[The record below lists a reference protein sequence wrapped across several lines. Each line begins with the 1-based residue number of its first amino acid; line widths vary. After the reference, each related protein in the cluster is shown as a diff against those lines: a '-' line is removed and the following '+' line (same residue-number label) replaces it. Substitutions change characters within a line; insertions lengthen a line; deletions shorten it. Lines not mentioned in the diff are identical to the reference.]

1 MSPQQDDETLSQLTL
16 FAEGSPV
23 KTSVLL
29 DAVREFLESD
39 QGFGLS
45 SFELLRSLN
54 QAGLLSK
61 TSLAC
66 FPATQETSRQVTYS
80 LDSDGQ
86 PQKKATWP
94 SSFEGWGNA
103 GIGGPTGFV
112 TLSIS
117 EWPKDAAVC
126 SLSQVL
132 EADVPKKYFLSAKA
146 AHGILRRAEKRGRDL
161 PPTLRAALE
170 AVAQSPS
177 TGPQTEAKTKAGE
190 ASPEAGS

>member
-1 MSPQQDDETLSQLTL
+1 MSESETYDQLTL
-16 FAEGSPV
+16 FAGASPA

-29 DAVREFLESD
+29 DAVREFLESGQD
-39 QGFGLS
+39 FGSS

-132 EADVPKKYFLSAKA
+132 EADVPKKYYLSARA
-146 AHGILRRAEKRGRDL
+146 ARGILRRAEKRGKAL
-161 PPTLRAALE
+161 PEALACALE
-170 AVAQSPS
+170 AVAS
-177 TGPQTEAKTKAGE
+177 GKT
-190 ASPEAGS
+190 